1 MDILERECTIKP
13 LDAVYKRESS
23 MRKQEENTFLRHIA
37 HQVL

>member
-13 LDAVYKRESS
+13 LYIVIGGGSEKE
-23 MRKQEENTFLRHIA
+23 RKTFLRHIA